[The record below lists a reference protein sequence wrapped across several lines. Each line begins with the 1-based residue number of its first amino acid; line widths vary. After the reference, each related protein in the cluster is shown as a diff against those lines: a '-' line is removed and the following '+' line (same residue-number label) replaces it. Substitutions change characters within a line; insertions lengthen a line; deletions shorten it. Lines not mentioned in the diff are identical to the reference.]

1 MSSSSFFTKN
11 ITFANELS
19 TNQSPLPGIGGIL
32 GSDNNG
38 VFKITS
44 PPQPPSFIDGL
55 TLQTDISSMNG
66 VKWGTPSASS
76 VTLTNAGTGMAVSLV
91 EDGTG
96 PDLETRGLLAGTGI
110 GITQPVGTGNVIL
123 ENTSPASSVS
133 LANAGT
139 GMAISLVEDGAGP
152 DLETRGLLAGTGIDI
167 TQTGGGNVTLATN
180 ADASVFEYSSGNVI
194 SNTSN
199 SNYNVN
205 ANMVFG
211 GPPTS
216 ITNTQQAVI
225 LGGNDHTIMN
235 GNDSVILGGNC
246 NIINGADAAIVG
258 GDSNTVTGE
267 NATSLGGND
276 LTVTG
281 DCSCCIAGDTNAVN
295 NGQRSVILGGGG
307 DIAANTIT
315 SSDNAVIIGGGT
327 NSIANA
333 NNTVITGG
341 TINSV
346 SGGNRSVILGGTMNN
361 VQSGNN
367 NVIFGGDNNTI
378 DSGFNNSM
386 IGGQDCNACHSNV
399 FMWGD
404 GQASTTSIDEN
415 SVTFRC
421 CQGMRIFTTNGGTGV
436 SLGNGDTSWGVLSD
450 RNQKENIVTLDDEMC
465 REIAE
470 KFMKI
475 DLNQYNYKE
484 TPKEKICYGPMAQDW
499 HGEFRCENVTE
510 PKLRKVSS
518 GSEEIDGDIIEVP
531 VLDEK
536 GEPVMIT
543 KPAKNPL
550 TIPTMDMI
558 GILMTTVRH
567 LYKEIDLLKKGE
579 NRSSEHH

>member
-1 MSSSSFFTKN
+1 M
-11 ITFANELS
+11 
-19 TNQSPLPGIGGIL
+19 
-32 GSDNNG
+32 
-38 VFKITS
+38 
-44 PPQPPSFIDGL
+44 
-55 TLQTDISSMNG
+55 
-66 VKWGTPSASS
+66 
-76 VTLTNAGTGMAVSLV
+76 
-91 EDGTG
+91 
-96 PDLETRGLLAGTGI
+96 ETRGLLAGTGI
-110 GITQPVGTGNVIL
+110 DITQTGGNVTL
-123 ENTSPASSVS
+123 ENTSLASSVT

-139 GMAISLVEDGAGP
+139 GLAVSLVEDGAGP

-199 SNYNVN
+199 SNYSVN

-211 GPPTS
+211 GPPTT
-216 ITNTQQAVI
+216 ITNTDQAVI
-225 LGGNDHTIMN
+225 LGGNDHTITN

-246 NIINGADAAIVG
+246 NVVNGSDSAIVG
-258 GDSNTVTGE
+258 GDSNTITGE
-267 NATSLGGND
+267 NASSLGGND

-281 DCSCCIAGDTNAVN
+281 NCSCCIAGDANAVN
-295 NGQRSVILGGGG
+295 NGERSVILGGGG
-307 DIAANTIT
+307 DITANTI
-315 SSDNAVIIGGGT
+315 SDSDNAVIIGGAT

-367 NVIFGGDNNTI
+367 NVIFGGESNTI

-421 CQGMRIFTTNGGTGV
+421 CQGMRIFTTTGATGV
-436 SLGNGDTSWGVLSD
+436 SLSSGDTSWGVLSD
-450 RNQKENIVTLDDEMC
+450 RNQKENIVALDDEMC

-470 KFMKI
+470 KFMKVDI
-475 DLNQYNYKE
+475 NQYNYKE

-510 PKLRKVSS
+510 PKLRTVSS
-518 GSEEIDGDIIEVP
+518 SEKNGNGTVQVP

-536 GEPVMIT
+536 GEPVMVT

-550 TIPTMDMI
+550 AISTMDMI